1 MNKFDKNTSLFIIR
15 DYFNNLTNYNTEL
28 DYIEWLKVGNVGKIT
43 FYMNP
48 MKLLKE
54 LLSYM
59 NLQYVDDYYDLFIV
73 KKIET
78 VTYTKIRKKI
88 KKSVKNIHLLRI
100 ILHKPENSKEYF
112 IIYVNDKDSFD
123 IAEKIAI
130 EIVNYI
136 GLDCKIEY

>member
-1 MNKFDKNTSLFIIR
+1 
-15 DYFNNLTNYNTEL
+15 
-28 DYIEWLKVGNVGKIT
+28 
-43 FYMNP
+43 
-48 MKLLKE
+48 
-54 LLSYM
+54 M

-73 KKIET
+73 KKIEN